1 MCFFYKSSGYFKGF
15 VESDSKDLRV
25 LIHYLTV
32 RLFESKP
39 SFPQHHSV
47 SSSSKNNQNLVYP
60 NAIIYLFKVNI
71 GSIRTM
77 CEICSNLTIKT
88 KKNINAVA
96 LVSLLLTSN
105 KFHTL
110 FQCFFFIEFE
120 QVHSERY
127 RRRFECTRVQIEVF
141 VNNFR
146 FCFINVN
153 VQLKCFRKVLHNEQI
168 VSRFILVNISLTH

>member
-32 RLFESKP
+32 RLFDSKP

-88 KKNINAVA
+88 KKNINAGA

-110 FQCFFFIEFE
+110 FQCFFLLNLSKYTPKGTAAGLN
-120 QVHSERY
+120 VLGY
-127 RRRFECTRVQIEVF
+127 RQ
-141 VNNFR
+141 
-146 FCFINVN
+146 
-153 VQLKCFRKVLHNEQI
+153 KC
-168 VSRFILVNISLTH
+168 SLTTLDFASLI